1 MTISESPAAPAT
13 SDTGPVEPDPSPPRG
28 KSAIRVLER
37 YALLGLVIL
46 IAAFFTFYPDSSETF
61 PTAANLRIL
70 TANQTI
76 TLLLGLALLFPLV
89 SGHFDFS
96 VGAIAATGSVVTAGL
111 MQDYQA
117 PLAVC
122 VLASVLVGAL
132 LGAVNGTAVAKLG
145 MNSFVTTLASATL
158 LGGLIQWYT
167 GGQAISNNISPTL
180 TAFGSGTWLG
190 IPKPV
195 FVVALLVALCW
206 YILTHTPFGRSLYA
220 VGDNARAARLVGM
233 PISRYTL
240 SAFVLSGSLAGVA
253 GVILTAR
260 TAGATADNGTSMLF
274 PALAAVFLGATA
286 IQPGRFNVWGTVVG
300 VALVAVSVSGLTL
313 AGASNWVN
321 PVFNGLALAV
331 AVGLSSYLARHT
343 GGRVE

>member
-1 MTISESPAAPAT
+1 MTITESTAAPAT
-13 SDTGPVEPDPSPPRG
+13 SSIEPLEAKPARTQG
-28 KSAIRVLER
+28 RTAIRVLER
-37 YALLGLVIL
+37 YALLGLVVL
-46 IAAFFTFYPDSSETF
+46 IAAFFTVYPDSAETF

-89 SGHFDFS
+89 AGHFDFS
-96 VGAIAATGSVVTAGL
+96 VGAIAATGSVITAGL
-111 MQDYQA
+111 MQDYKA
-117 PLAVC
+117 PLVVC
-122 VLASVLVGAL
+122 ILASIVAGAI
-132 LGAVNGTAVAKLG
+132 LGAINGIAVSKLG
-145 MNSFVTTLASATL
+145 MNSFVTTLALATL
-158 LGGLIQWYT
+158 LGGVIQWYT
-167 GGQAISNNISPTL
+167 DGQAISNNISPSL

-190 IPKPV
+190 IPRPV
-195 FVVALLVALCW
+195 FVVALVVALCW
-206 YILTHTPFGRSLYA
+206 YGLTHTPFGRSLYA
-220 VGDNARAARLVGM
+220 IGDNARAARLVGM
-233 PISRYTL
+233 PIARYTL
-240 SAFVLSGSLAGVA
+240 KAFIFSGTLAGVA

-260 TAGATADNGTSMLF
+260 TGGATADNGTTMLF

-300 VALVAVSVSGLTL
+300 VALVAISVSGLTL

-331 AVGLSSYLARHT
+331 AVGLSSYLARHS